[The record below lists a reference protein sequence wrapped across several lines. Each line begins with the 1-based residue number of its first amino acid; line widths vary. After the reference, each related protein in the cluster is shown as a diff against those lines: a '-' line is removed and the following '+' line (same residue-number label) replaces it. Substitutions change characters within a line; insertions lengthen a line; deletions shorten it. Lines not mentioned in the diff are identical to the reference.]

1 MSKRPT
7 YTPVTDIAGSKRD
20 AEQLRER
27 ERQRQKEVKAA
38 LIADMKA
45 NPRGY
50 VVSSPKTAPKKK
62 YERVTSR
69 QRPPDEGDQ
78 EPLRTLPRPSIRP
91 DNTKLI
97 PSKPERGNATVK
109 PPRLSKSE
117 RDAVTLQKTL
127 AGTKWA
133 EMQQPGKRKKRVTQ
147 SRSPA
152 AVQRTSTIWEGEKSE
167 DILDSR
173 ARLAGSAFSGKRGR

>member
-1 MSKRPT
+1 MSDFIAFAHDNGVVIRDLRIGRISRCPT
-7 YTPVTDIAGSKRD
+7 VDHPKSTNGAFFYDG
-20 AEQLRER
+20 
-27 ERQRQKEVKAA
+27 QRGWVW
-38 LIADMKA
+38 
-45 NPRGY
+45 RW
-50 VVSSPKTAPKKK
+50 
-62 YERVTSR
+62 
-69 QRPPDEGDQ
+69 DEGDQ

>member
-20 AEQLRER
+20 AEHLREL

-50 VVSSPKTAPKKK
+50 AISSPKTAQPKK

-69 QRPPDEGDQ
+69 PRHTEDAHH
-78 EPLRTLPRPSIRP
+78 EPLRTLPQPSLRP

-109 PPRLSKSE
+109 PPRVSKSE
-117 RDAVTLQKTL
+117 RDAVTLHKTL
-127 AGTKWA
+127 ASTKWA
-133 EMQQPGKRKKRVTQ
+133 EMLKPGKRKKRVSQVKT
-147 SRSPA
+147 PA
-152 AVQRTSTIWEGEKSE
+152 AVKRAGIVWEGEKSE

-173 ARLAGSAFSGKRGR
+173 ARLAGSAFSGKGGR